1 MVNAMPNINDFFPS
15 NYLRAADLG
24 GKEVDVTIDRITS
37 EEFEQDGKKRAKA
50 VIHFR
55 NAGIKPLVSNKTNSM
70 LIAAAC
76 GSEDYGTWSGKQVRL
91 YADLVSFKGKVSEA
105 VRVKRIP
112 PPIAE
117 ELNDKVP
124 F

>member
-1 MVNAMPNINDFFPS
+1 MTNINDFFPS

-24 GKEVDVTIDRITS
+24 GKEIDVTIDRVTS
-37 EEFEQDGKKRAKA
+37 EEFEQDGKKRTKP

-55 NAGIKPLVSNKTNSM
+55 NAGIKPLVANKTNSM
-70 LIAAAC
+70 LLAAAC
-76 GSEDYGTWSGKQVRL
+76 GTEDYLAWPGTQVRL
-91 YADLVSFKGKVSEA
+91 YSELVSFKSKVSE
-105 VRVKRIP
+105 VIRVKRTPAP
-112 PPIAE
+112 PAD

>member
-1 MVNAMPNINDFFPS
+1 MADINDFYPS
-15 NYLRAADLG
+15 NYLRAADLA
-24 GKEVDVTIDRITS
+24 GKEIDVTIDRVTS
-37 EEFEQDGKKRAKA
+37 EEFENDGKNRAKP
-50 VIHFR
+50 VVHFR

-70 LIAAAC
+70 LLAAAC
-76 GSEDYGTWSGKQVRL
+76 GSADFDTWSGKQVRL

-117 ELNDKVP
+117 ELTDKIP